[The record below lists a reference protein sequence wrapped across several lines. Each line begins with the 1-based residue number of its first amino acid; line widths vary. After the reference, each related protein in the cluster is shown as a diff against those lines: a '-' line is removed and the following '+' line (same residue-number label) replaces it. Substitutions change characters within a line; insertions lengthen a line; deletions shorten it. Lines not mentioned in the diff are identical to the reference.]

1 MSNFAQKNFVT
12 SAGKEFVFQFPGVRQ
27 VTKITDRIKNKFGIP
42 SDESLAVEM
51 LTNVVV
57 QPKMKVEDFEG
68 PAGYKEL
75 GEVVNAAYL
84 FITGNDDESGEENG
98 EDQ

>member
-1 MSNFAQKNFVT
+1 MQ
-12 SAGKEFVFQFPGVRQ
+12 KEFTTSGGTKYTFQFPGVRQ

-42 SDESLAVEM
+42 SDESLSMEM
-51 LTNVVV
+51 LTHVVV
-57 QPKMKVEDFEG
+57 SPKKKMDDFDG

-84 FITGNDDESGEENG
+84 FITGNDEQVS
-98 EDQ
+98 EDDNQ